1 MFIFPKIPSSLGGLP
16 LSLSVDGNFVLF
28 LISTFY
34 LLLKKSVPECCPVEN
49 YICSLLKSFCNSQY
63 KFLIFRAFYGLYT
76 THRGHGPPW
85 VLHDRFTPFWGKW
98 PKNPSYRLELQ
109 PFRVEVDHPFQW
121 PHFAGNNSQHL
132 CNALGQGQTR
142 RCQWGPVR
150 PPRRLKASLPGGDGM
165 ELEGPGLSLTRACD
179 EEPQTIATMHS
190 APLVFPN
197 LLVFQELE
205 IWIFLKMGNLFF

>member
-1 MFIFPKIPSSLGGLP
+1 MLPSGKLHLQFIEVFLQLAVQIPDFQSILWP
-16 LSLSVDGNFVLF
+16 LYH
-28 LISTFY
+28 T
-34 LLLKKSVPECCPVEN
+34 
-49 YICSLLKSFCNSQY
+49 Q
-63 KFLIFRAFYGLYT
+63 
-76 THRGHGPPW
+76 GHGPPW
-85 VLHDRFTPFWGKW
+85 VLHDRFIPFWGKW

-121 PHFAGNNSQHL
+121 PHFADNNSQHL

-150 PPRRLKASLPGGDGM
+150 PPRRLKARLPGGDGM
-165 ELEGPGLSLTRACD
+165 EPECPGLSLTRACD

-205 IWIFLKMGNLFF
+205 IWIFLKMGNLFFKVGVKWYDIIVFKTLHRPNKTHLWPRQSIWASSLHTLF